1 MEAIELK
8 TQTGQSVF
16 IEVAEM
22 PQTATVARS
31 GGVAKVGGGKV
42 AKTIAELKDVGNAI
56 ADVCNTL
63 QGQIQDA
70 LQKSKPSELTLEFS
84 ITLAGEAGIPFV
96 TKGTAEGTFQVTAK
110 WDFNKEAAHV

>member
-8 TQTGQSVF
+8 TQTGQSVL
-16 IEVAEM
+16 IEVA
-22 PQTATVARS
+22 TVPPLAAGFKS
-31 GGVAKVGGGKV
+31 GGVAGVDEKV
-42 AKTIAELKDVGNAI
+42 AKTIKQLKDVGDAI

-63 QGQIQDA
+63 QEQIQKA

-96 TKGTAEGTFQVTAK
+96 TKGAAEGTFQVTAK
-110 WDFNKEAAHV
+110 WDFNKEA